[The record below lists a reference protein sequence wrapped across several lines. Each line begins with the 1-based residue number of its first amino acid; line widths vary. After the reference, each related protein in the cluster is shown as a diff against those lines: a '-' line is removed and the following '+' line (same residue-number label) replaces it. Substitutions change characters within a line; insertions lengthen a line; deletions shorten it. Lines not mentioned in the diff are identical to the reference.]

1 MSYKFESDV
10 IKALEE
16 MLKTK
21 TDYNVIIQI
30 GKEHNFEEFH
40 VHSNI
45 LRFRSEYFNEIL
57 SAENI
62 EKKDGKYIVKK
73 QNITPQA
80 FDAIIKYL
88 YTGHINFDN
97 KTGTELLDIMI
108 TSDELKLKQLAKI
121 TEDFIIENYQQFLQN
136 DPVGILQIVYYN
148 KSLVNLQEFCL
159 ETICSDPKVL
169 FNSNKFINLP
179 APLLE
184 IILKRDDLNLAE
196 IKVWESLIKWGLAQ
210 ERTLDQDVTKWNQDN
225 FNQFQRII
233 YKFIPLIRFCEIS
246 SEDYIN
252 KVKPYKKIL
261 SKELRDDILKFHM
274 LPGYTPIFKISPRCP
289 KYQFDSVII
298 DQTDDYLV
306 LFANW
311 IDKKGEY
318 NNVENIPYKF
328 NLLYR
333 ASRDGNTTEAFHEK
347 CDNKGATIVI
357 VKINGTEQII
367 GGYNPFDWD
376 SSNKYK
382 KTTDSFIFLF
392 TDRKN
397 IKSAKAGYSNGQD
410 SIGCHLKLGP
420 IFGYY
425 LYYFSNTNW
434 MVNVGYSKNYPDINI
449 PITIFENTK
458 FNDYEVFQV
467 IKKS

>member
-80 FDAIIKYL
+80 FDTILKYL
-88 YTGHINFDN
+88 YIGHINFDN

-108 TSDELKLKQLAKI
+108 ASDELKLKQLTKI
-121 TEDFIIENYQQFLQN
+121 TEEFIIENYQQFLQN

-169 FNSNKFINLP
+169 FDSNKFINLP

-184 IILKRDDLNLAE
+184 IILKRDDLDLAE
-196 IKVWESLIKWGLAQ
+196 INVWESLIKWGLAQ

-225 FNQFQRII
+225 FSQFQRIL

-289 KYQFDSVII
+289 KYKLDSVII
-298 DQTDDYLV
+298 NRADCFV

-311 IDKKGEY
+311 IDKKEEY
-318 NNVENIPYKF
+318 NNFKTIPYKF

-367 GGYNPFDWD
+367 GGYNPIDWD
-376 SSNKYK
+376 SSGFYK
-382 KTTDSFIFLF
+382 NTTDSFIYLF

-397 IKSAKAGYSNGQD
+397 IKSAKASHSNGQS
-410 SIGCHLKLGP
+410 SIGCYRNHGP
-420 IFGYY
+420 IFGNY
-425 LYYFSNTNW
+425 LYY
-434 MVNVGYSKNYPDINI
+434 YSAKWSISGSDSSYYPNINI
-449 PITIFENTK
+449 PTTIFKNTK

-467 IKKS
+467 MKKS